1 MSKIT
6 SKFVKANFRVI
17 TLNADEVYIVLA
29 KSCIAR
35 FVKVNR
41 KYRIDLKT
49 PRGVRIGKKTFTSQ
63 QKAIDALCEGIP
75 ALKDFI

>member
-1 MSKIT
+1 MSKVID
-6 SKFVKANFRVI
+6 KFVRANFRVI
-17 TLNADEVYIVLA
+17 TPNANEVYIVLA

-49 PRGVRIGKKTFTSQ
+49 PHGVRLGQKTFTSQ
-63 QKAIDALCEGIP
+63 QTAIDALCEGIP
-75 ALKDFI
+75 ALKGFI